1 MEAAPLRSPLDY
13 FLAPAFRFA
22 APLDLPADFLF
33 DPLRAAALFLLA
45 AAFFFAAFA
54 GLRAPLDL
62 RALDDFARAPP
73 DGLPAGVPVAGV

>member
-1 MEAAPLRSPLDY
+1 VGY
-13 FLAPAFRFA
+13 FLAPALRFR
-22 APLDLPADFLF
+22 APLDLPAFFF
-33 DPLRAAALFLLA
+33 DPLRAAAPFRLA

-73 DGLPAGVPVAGV
+73 DGLPAGVLVAGV

>member
-1 MEAAPLRSPLDY
+1 MGY
-13 FLAPAFRFA
+13 FLAPALRLA
-22 APLDLPADFLF
+22 APLDLAAFFF
-33 DPLRAAALFLLA
+33 DPLRAAGPFRLA

-73 DGLPAGVPVAGV
+73 DGLPAGEPAAGV